1 MFRAITALAL
11 ASSAAHSPATLT
23 SAAPW
28 WERVTVTVSDDGQT
42 HSCRYETSLR
52 PQNTQ
57 ECAVSGA
64 EASVSKTSSSSGAKD
79 QVTRITFERRF
90 NPGEKPEMAALQ
102 PGETL
107 LGSSIM
113 ALAIDG
119 AGAVKKCKVVSTA
132 GSLPPEYGCTEAS
145 AERFEASAT
154 TTRPQVP
161 ARAGYMTVL
170 VYGHSEH
177 VV

>member
-1 MFRAITALAL
+1 MFRAIAALAL
-11 ASSAAHSPATLT
+11 ASTAAHPPAPLN
-23 SAAPW
+23 SNAPW

-52 PQNTQ
+52 PQNAQ
-57 ECAVSGA
+57 DCSVSGA
-64 EASVSKTSSSSGAKD
+64 QASMSRTASSSGAKD

-90 NPGEKPEMAALQ
+90 SPGEKPDMSALQ

-107 LGSSIM
+107 LGSSVM

-119 AGAVKKCKVVSTA
+119 AGAVRGCKVVSTA
-132 GSLPPEYGCTEAS
+132 GSLPPQYGCDEAS
-145 AERFEASAT
+145 AERFEASASAAHA
-154 TTRPQVP
+154 PVV

>member
-1 MFRAITALAL
+1 VFRAIAALTL
-11 ASSAAHSPATLT
+11 TSTVAHSPATLT
-23 SAAPW
+23 STVPW

-42 HSCRYETSLR
+42 HSCRYESSLR
-52 PQNTQ
+52 PQNGRD
-57 ECAVSGA
+57 CAVSGPA
-64 EASVSKTSSSSGAKD
+64 ASMSRTASSPGAKD

-90 NPGEKPEMAALQ
+90 SPGAVPDNSALQ

-107 LGSSIM
+107 LGSSVM

-119 AGAVKKCKVVSTA
+119 AGAVKGCKVVSTA
-132 GSLPPEYGCTEAS
+132 GSLPPQYGCDEAS
-145 AERFEASAT
+145 GERFDASVRST
-154 TTRPQVP
+154 HTPVP